1 MTMIRPSLT
10 FTVWALLI
18 ARTTLGGQATAPAA
32 SPSPGD
38 AQEASV
44 VEQSRT
50 TLRFENDGTGRRDVY
65 LRVKVQSEAGVQ
77 AWGQLAFPYNSANE
91 RMDVVYVRVLKADGT
106 VVTAL
111 ADAVQD
117 LSSAVQREAPVY
129 TDTREKHITVPGL
142 RPGETLELALAT
154 LVQTPLARGHFW
166 AEHDFIRNGVV
177 LDDRL
182 LIDVP
187 AERTITLKTR
197 PGLEQTMAER
207 DGRRVYEWHT
217 SRRPSREGSAKGEP
231 DAQRKPA
238 TPEPAAVRLTTFS
251 NWEELG
257 RWYGDLERP
266 QRTPNPEIRRK
277 AAELTAGLSTDL
289 QKLEALYDYVATNFR
304 YVSLSFGVGRYQPHA
319 AAEVLHN
326 QYGDCKD
333 KHTLLAS
340 LSDSIGL
347 HVSAALINSTVALDP
362 DFPSPSQFDHVMTRV
377 SVGSEAVWLDA
388 TTEVAPFRLLSPSLR
403 KKQTLVV
410 DPSGAARLE
419 ETPAA
424 TPMPNATTT
433 DIDATLSESGTLS
446 MHVRFTVSGD
456 YELVMRLIFRRTPNA
471 EWKTLLSGLSDRGGL
486 GGEVTDWTVS
496 DPAALREPFTI
507 EYHVTKANFVTW
519 TKKQAELE
527 LPLSDWI
534 SIGPRA
540 GSDTNATSPL
550 ELGSVRQAKYTIRI
564 ELPASFAGHAPLPV
578 SMKRDYAEYRADY
591 KVDGHVFTAERS
603 LSFRHSEL
611 PAARRGDYAAF
622 TRAVSGDL
630 RQSLGLESRAAAAV
644 GPSGPLNVKEL
655 YDSGSDAVDSLQY
668 AQAVTLLKRA
678 VELEPTHRDA
688 WTDLGRAYMGLHQTD
703 AAIDAFRTQI
713 GINAYDMDAYNNLG
727 FAYRS
732 QHKFDEAEAA
742 FVKQLELDPLDKF
755 AHDSL
760 GGMYLEQ
767 HKYEAA
773 APELEKAIAL
783 SPQDAKLRVGLGEAF
798 LNLRDA
804 DRARAA
810 FTRAVELDPTPLTW
824 NDIAYRLAQN
834 GTDLELAQ
842 RYAESAVAAMTAAS
856 RTVSIDHVT
865 VRDLWQIGSMGS
877 YWDTL
882 GWVHFAKGDLDR
894 AAKLVG
900 AAWSLLQ
907 NAEVGAHLAQI
918 YEKQG
923 RREDAIRTY
932 ALAMSAERPDPKI
945 RERLAAL
952 LGRTDGR
959 DAMAPTNVGQLVH
972 ERTIALN
979 VTGPAGAAADFFV
992 LLDNRS
998 GGAAVEGVMF
1008 ISGDEALR
1016 RLGDALP
1023 KAKYDATFP
1032 DSAPARIL
1040 RRGTLSCAGADRSS
1054 SCRFILMLPADAQA
1068 AQQENENGAR

>member
-1 MTMIRPSLT
+1 MIRLSLT

-18 ARTTLGGQATAPAA
+18 ARPTLGGQATAPAA
-32 SPSPGD
+32 SPSTDD
-38 AQEASV
+38 AQEAYV
-44 VEQSRT
+44 IEQSRT
-50 TLRFENDGTGRRDVY
+50 TVRFENDGTGRRDLY
-65 LRVKVQSEAGVQ
+65 LRVKVKSEAGVQ

-91 RMDVVYVRVLKADGT
+91 RMDVVFVRVLKADGT

-142 RPGETLELALAT
+142 RPGEVLELALAT

-166 AEHDFIRNGVV
+166 AEHEFIRNGVV

-217 SRRPSREGSAKGEP
+217 SRRTSREGSAKGEQ
-231 DAQRKPA
+231 AQRKPA
-238 TPEPAAVRLTTFS
+238 KPEPSAVRLTTFS
-251 NWEELG
+251 SWEELG
-257 RWYGDLERP
+257 RWYGNLERP

-340 LSDSIGL
+340 LSESIGL
-347 HVSAALINSTVALDP
+347 HASAALVNSTVALDP
-362 DFPSPSQFDHVMTRV
+362 GFPSPSQFDHVMTRV
-377 SVGSEAVWLDA
+377 AVGSEAVWLDA

-424 TPMPNATTT
+424 TPMPNATAS

-446 MHVRFTVSGD
+446 THVHFTFSGD
-456 YELVMRLIFRRTPNA
+456 YELLMRSIFRRAPNA

-486 GGEVTDWTVS
+486 GGEITDWTVS

-519 TKKQAELE
+519 TKKQVGLE

-540 GSDTNATSPL
+540 GSDTDATSPL
-550 ELGSVRQAKYTIRI
+550 ELGSIREATYKIRI
-564 ELPASFAGHAPLPV
+564 ELPTSFVGHAPLPV
-578 SMKRDYAEYRADY
+578 SMKRDYAEYLADY

-611 PAARRGDYAAF
+611 PAARRGDYTAF

-630 RQSLGLESRAAAAV
+630 RQSLALESRVAAAV
-644 GPSGPLNVKEL
+644 SPSDQLNVKEL
-655 YDSGSDAVDSLQY
+655 FKSGSDAIDSFHY

-678 VELEPTHRDA
+678 VELEPTHRSA
-688 WTDLGRAYMGLHQTD
+688 WTNLGRAYMGLHQTD

-713 GINAYDMDAYNNLG
+713 GINAYDMHAYNNLG

-732 QHKFDEAEAA
+732 QQKFDEAEAA
-742 FVKQLELDPLDKF
+742 FLKQLEIDPLDKY
-755 AHDSL
+755 AHESL
-760 GGMYLEQ
+760 AEMYLEQ
-767 HKYEAA
+767 HKYKAA

-783 SPQDAKLRVGLGEAF
+783 SPQNAHLRVRLGEAF
-798 LNLRDA
+798 LSLRDA
-804 DRARAA
+804 DGARAS

-856 RTVSIDHVT
+856 RTASIDHVT
-865 VRDLWQIGSMGS
+865 VRDLWQVGSMGS

-900 AAWSLLQ
+900 AAWGLLQ
-907 NAEVGAHLAQI
+907 NAEVGDHLAQI

-932 ALAMSAERPDPKI
+932 ALSMSAERPDPKI

-952 LGRTDGR
+952 LRRPDGR
-959 DAMAPTNVGQLVH
+959 NAMAPTNVGQLLH
-972 ERTIALN
+972 ERTIALD

-1016 RLGDALP
+1016 RLGDALSR
-1023 KAKYDATFP
+1023 AKYDATFP
-1032 DSAPARIL
+1032 DSAPAKIL
-1040 RRGTLSCAGADRSS
+1040 RRGTLSCAGADRSA
-1054 SCRFILMLPADAQA
+1054 SCRFIMMLPAEAQA
-1068 AQQENENGAR
+1068 AQQENESR

>member
-1 MTMIRPSLT
+1 MTMTKLSLT
-10 FTVWALLI
+10 FIVWAMLI
-18 ARTTLGGQATAPAA
+18 PRATLGGQAAAPAA
-32 SPSPGD
+32 SPAPD
-38 AQEASV
+38 NTQEAYV

-50 TLRFENDGTGRRDVY
+50 TVRFENDGTGRRDRY

-91 RMDVVYVRVLKADGT
+91 RMDVVFVRVLKADGT
-106 VVTAL
+106 VVTAGP
-111 ADAVQD
+111 DAVQD
-117 LSSAVQREAPVY
+117 LSSAIQREAPVY
-129 TDTREKHITVPGL
+129 TDTRETHITVPGL
-142 RPGETLELALAT
+142 RPGEVLELALAIV
-154 LVQTPLARGHFW
+154 VQTPLARGHFW
-166 AEHDFIRNGVV
+166 SEHEFIGSGTV

-187 AERTITLKTR
+187 ADRTITLKTR

-217 SRRPSREGSAKGEP
+217 SRRPTREDIAKGKP
-231 DAQRKPA
+231 DAERKPA
-238 TPEPAAVRLTTFS
+238 KPEPSAVRLTTFS
-251 NWEELG
+251 SWEELG
-257 RWYGDLERP
+257 RWYGDLERS
-266 QRTPNPEIRRK
+266 QRTPSPEIRRK
-277 AAELTAGLSTDL
+277 AAELTSGLSTDS

-340 LSDSIGL
+340 LSESIGL
-347 HVSAALINSTVALDP
+347 HASAALVNSTVALDP

-377 SVGSEAVWLDA
+377 SVGSEAVWLDVTA
-388 TTEVAPFRLLSPSLR
+388 EVAPFRLLSPSLR

-424 TPMPNATTT
+424 TPMPNATAS
-433 DIDATLSESGTLS
+433 DIDATLSGSGMLS
-446 MHVRFTVSGD
+446 THVRFTFSGD
-456 YELVMRLIFRRTPNA
+456 YELLMRTIFRRAPHA

-486 GGEVTDWTVS
+486 DGEITDWNVS
-496 DPAALREPFTI
+496 DPGALREPFTI
-507 EYHVTKANFVTW
+507 EYHVTKANFVTS
-519 TKKQAELE
+519 TKKQVELK

-534 SIGPRA
+534 SIGPRP
-540 GSDTNATSPL
+540 GSDADATSPL

-564 ELPASFAGHAPLPV
+564 ELPASFVGHAPLPV

-591 KVDGHVFTAERS
+591 KINGRVFTAERS
-603 LSFRHSEL
+603 LSFQESAL
-611 PAARRGDYAAF
+611 PAGRRGDYAAF

-630 RQSLGLESRAAAAV
+630 RQSLGLESTVAAAV
-644 GPSGPLNVKEL
+644 SPSDQLNAKEL
-655 YDSGSDAVDSLQY
+655 YKSGKDAVGNLQY
-668 AQAVTLLKRA
+668 ARAVTLLKRV
-678 VELEPTHRDA
+678 VELEPTHRSA
-688 WTDLGRAYMGLHQTD
+688 WTNLGRAYMGLHQTD

-713 GINAYDMDAYNNLG
+713 GINAYDMHAYNNLG

-732 QHKFDEAEAA
+732 QQKFDEAEAA
-742 FVKQLELDPLDKF
+742 FLKQLEIDPLDKY
-755 AHDSL
+755 AHESL
-760 GGMYLEQ
+760 AEMYLEQ
-767 HKYEAA
+767 HKYKAA

-783 SPQDAKLRVGLGEAF
+783 SPQNAHLRVRLGEAF
-798 LNLRDA
+798 LSLRDA
-804 DRARAA
+804 DGARAS

-856 RTVSIDHVT
+856 RTASIDHVT
-865 VRDLWQIGSMGS
+865 VRDLWQVGSMGS

-900 AAWSLLQ
+900 AAWGLLQ
-907 NAEVGAHLAQI
+907 NAEVGDHLAQI

-932 ALAMSAERPDPKI
+932 ALSMSAERPDPKI

-952 LGRTDGR
+952 LRRPDGR
-959 DAMAPTNVGQLVH
+959 NAMAPTNVGQLLH
-972 ERTIALN
+972 ERTIALD

-1016 RLGDALP
+1016 RLGDALSR
-1023 KAKYDATFP
+1023 AKYDATFP
-1032 DSAPARIL
+1032 DSAPAKIL
-1040 RRGTLSCAGADRSS
+1040 RRGTLSCAGADRSA
-1054 SCRFILMLPADAQA
+1054 SCRFIMMLPAEAQA
-1068 AQQENENGAR
+1068 AQQENESR

>member
-1 MTMIRPSLT
+1 MTMIRLSLT

-18 ARTTLGGQATAPAA
+18 ARPTLGGQATAPAA
-32 SPSPGD
+32 SPSPD
-38 AQEASV
+38 YAQEAYV
-44 VEQSRT
+44 IEQSRT
-50 TLRFENDGTGRRDVY
+50 TVRFENDGTGHRDRY

-91 RMDVVYVRVLKADGT
+91 RMDVVFVRVLKADGT

-117 LSSAVQREAPVY
+117 LSAAVQREAPVY

-142 RPGETLELALAT
+142 RPGEVLELALAT
-154 LVQTPLARGHFW
+154 VVQTPLARGHFW
-166 AEHDFIRNGVV
+166 TEHEFIRNGVV

-182 LIDVP
+182 QIDVP

-217 SRRPSREGSAKGEP
+217 SRRTNRAASAKGEL

-238 TPEPAAVRLTTFS
+238 KPEPSAVRLTTFS
-251 NWEELG
+251 SWEELG

-266 QRTPNPEIRRK
+266 QRTPNSEIRKK
-277 AAELTAGLSTDL
+277 AAELTAGLATDL
-289 QKLEALYDYVATNFR
+289 QKLEALYGYVATNFR

-326 QYGDCKD
+326 QYFDCKD

-347 HVSAALINSTVALDP
+347 HASAALVNSAVALDP

-377 SVGSEAVWLDA
+377 SVGSEDVWLDA
-388 TTEVAPFRLLSPSLR
+388 TAEVAPFRLLSRSLR

-410 DPSGAARLE
+410 DPSGAAHLAE
-419 ETPAA
+419 SPAA
-424 TPMPNATTT
+424 TPMPNATAVE
-433 DIDATLSESGTLS
+433 INATLSESGTLS
-446 MHVRFTVSGD
+446 THIRLTFSGD
-456 YELVMRLIFRRTPNA
+456 DELLMRSIFRRVPPA

-486 GGEVTDWTVS
+486 AGDISDWTVA
-496 DPAALREPFTI
+496 DPAALRDPFTI
-507 EYHVTKANFVTW
+507 DYHVTKASFVTW
-519 TKKQAELE
+519 SKKQVELE
-527 LPLSDWI
+527 LPLSEWI
-534 SIGPRA
+534 AIGPHD
-540 GSDTNATSPL
+540 GSEADSTSPI
-550 ELGSVRQAKYTIRI
+550 ELGSVRQSTYTIRI
-564 ELPASFAGHAPLPV
+564 ELPPSFVGHAPLSV
-578 SMKRDYAEYRADY
+578 AVKRDYAEYRADY
-591 KVDGHVFTAERS
+591 TLAGHLFTAERS
-603 LSFRHSEL
+603 LSVRHPDL
-611 PAARRGDYAAF
+611 PPARRGDYHAF

-630 RQSLGLESRAAAAV
+630 RQSLALENSVAAAV
-644 GPSGPLNVKEL
+644 NPSGPLNVKEL
-655 YDSGSDAVDSLQY
+655 YNSGSDAIDSLHY
-668 AQAVTLLKRA
+668 AQAITLLKRA
-678 VELEPTHRDA
+678 VELEPTHRAA
-688 WTDLGRAYMGLHQTD
+688 WTNLGRAYMGLHQTD

-713 GINAYDMDAYNNLG
+713 DVNPYDLYAYNNLG
-727 FAYRS
+727 VAYRT
-732 QHKFDEAEAA
+732 QQRLHEAEAA
-742 FVKQLELDPLDKF
+742 FVKQLEIDPLNTF
-755 AHDSL
+755 AHESL
-760 GGMYLEQ
+760 GRVYLEQ
-767 HKYEAA
+767 RRYDAA

-783 SPQDAKLRVGLGEAF
+783 SPQDASLRVRLGEAF

-804 DRARAA
+804 DGARAA
-810 FTRAVELDPTPLTW
+810 FTRAVELDPSPLIW
-824 NDIAYRLAQN
+824 NDIAYRLALN

-894 AAKLVG
+894 AATLVG
-900 AAWSLLQ
+900 AAWGLLQ
-907 NAEVGAHLAQI
+907 NAEVGDHLAQI

-923 RREDAIRTY
+923 RRADAIRTY
-932 ALAMSAERPDPKI
+932 ALAMGAERPDRKI

-952 LGRTDGR
+952 LGSADRG
-959 DAMAPTNVGQLVH
+959 DATAQTYVGQLPH
-972 ERTIALN
+972 ERTIALD
-979 VTGPAGAAADFFV
+979 VTGPAGTAADFFV

-1023 KAKYDATFP
+1023 RAKYDAIFP
-1032 DSAPARIL
+1032 DSAPAKIL
-1040 RRGTLSCAGADRSS
+1040 RRGTLSCADADRSA
-1054 SCRFILMLPADAQA
+1054 SCRFTMMLPADAQA
-1068 AQQENENGAR
+1068 AQQESGAK